1 MQAQTNQDGRDD
13 VNISSDE
20 VIYSGDQQDGYNKMT
35 LQEKVGYCFEE
46 IQELLNDKRFIT
58 HIKPH
63 ASDMD
68 VEETMLHRHM
78 VDLKRTDFS
87 IIFAGETSSGKSSI
101 INEVLNAEILPTGI
115 CATTTRICRIK
126 HSEEMVILTRDERDE
141 RDITQTKLT
150 STEEMAD
157 KLETLAKTDD
167 PRIGYV
173 DICMPFP
180 FEQGNVVIVDTP
192 GIGDTDQNEVA
203 NKMMAYLPNALAFVF
218 VINVA
223 ATGGVQKDR
232 FILILD
238 HVKNSLKEMV
248 SFDPY
253 DVIFLLNK
261 WDTFLK
267 ADRKEK
273 FFKDT
278 KKELCTIWENVK
290 PTRILKFSMN
300 KEFGEFEAMY
310 QCFQEQLEEVIKK
323 NKMKRLEV
331 HLKFLKKFL
340 NVCKNAVSPE
350 LQEAKKKASAS
361 KITLTQ
367 DMDNIAELKKVL
379 QEESSNPADYI
390 ERFIDEVA
398 QQFHIYVNG
407 QTFQRTVIA
416 NVQNSWR
423 PSIGFDI
430 DAEIEDKTK
439 IWQET
444 NVPRIF
450 NRVVLRRLISKLGS
464 INETFNKDLMKGFQT
479 PFDIDKKF
487 FKSALLSATYIAGGV
502 AFRLLSY
509 DPKIAFAMA
518 ATGFVFTSLMNFG
531 YINDFETVSKEAL
544 RVRIA
549 TLTEQNIRNA
559 FHDSFAENASSNLK
573 NALEKLKTEIERLED
588 DKKALQ
594 TEHDDNIKMLD
605 IFTAFDTKLSEV
617 RTRLKDMV

>member
-1 MQAQTNQDGRDD
+1 M
-13 VNISSDE
+13 
-20 VIYSGDQQDGYNKMT
+20 
-35 LQEKVGYCFEE
+35 
-46 IQELLNDKRFIT
+46 
-58 HIKPH
+58 
-63 ASDMD
+63 
-68 VEETMLHRHM
+68 
-78 VDLKRTDFS
+78 
-87 IIFAGETSSGKSSI
+87 
-101 INEVLNAEILPTGI
+101 
-115 CATTTRICRIK
+115 
-126 HSEEMVILTRDERDE
+126 
-141 RDITQTKLT
+141 
-150 STEEMAD
+150 
-157 KLETLAKTDD
+157 
-167 PRIGYV
+167 
-173 DICMPFP
+173 
-180 FEQGNVVIVDTP
+180 
-192 GIGDTDQNEVA
+192 
-203 NKMMAYLPNALAFVF
+203 
-218 VINVA
+218 
-223 ATGGVQKDR
+223 
-232 FILILD
+232 
-238 HVKNSLKEMV
+238 
-248 SFDPY
+248 
-253 DVIFLLNK
+253 
-261 WDTFLK
+261 
-267 ADRKEK
+267 
-273 FFKDT
+273 
-278 KKELCTIWENVK
+278 
-290 PTRILKFSMN
+290 
-300 KEFGEFEAMY
+300 
-310 QCFQEQLEEVIKK
+310 
-323 NKMKRLEV
+323 
-331 HLKFLKKFL
+331 
-340 NVCKNAVSPE
+340 
-350 LQEAKKKASAS
+350 
-361 KITLTQ
+361 
-367 DMDNIAELKKVL
+367 
-379 QEESSNPADYI
+379 
-390 ERFIDEVA
+390 A

-594 TEHDDNIKMLD
+594 TEHDDN
-605 IFTAFDTKLSEV
+605 
-617 RTRLKDMV
+617 